1 MCAKQFFIYQLR
13 LIKAAFIKSLIL
25 LGDFNID
32 ARKKFEND
40 YRNRDLFDEFDLA
53 LGELYL
59 HQLVNFDT
67 WSRVINNVRKS
78 STLDHIYCKD
88 PTLIEG
94 LTQIS
99 PIFGDHVIVLFNLRS
114 ITLLIYVLIDMLRLT
129 PALLLY

>member
-1 MCAKQFFIYQLR
+1 M
-13 LIKAAFIKSLIL
+13 
-25 LGDFNID
+25 
-32 ARKKFEND
+32 
-40 YRNRDLFDEFDLA
+40 FDEFDLA

-114 ITLLIYVLIDMLRLT
+114 ITAVKETSMRRDWSRYSKDLELSKVNWSTDFDCV
-129 PALLLY
+129 